1 MELPE
6 SQNSRDARI
15 EKLWKK
21 LDPQSKGELDLNG
34 LKKGLTRIDH
44 RESASSICC
53 KLPFLTKF
61 AALKNANDLLKDV
74 IKAMDKN
81 GDEVIQYEGMSS
93 NSWRGISSY
102 LSL

>member
-21 LDPQSKGELDLNG
+21 LDPQGKGELDLNG

-53 KLPFLTKF
+53 KLPP
-61 AALKNANDLLKDV
+61 
-74 IKAMDKN
+74 
-81 GDEVIQYEGMSS
+81 S
-93 NSWRGISSY
+93 NQACSFEKCKRHAQGCYQSDGQERRRSDTV
-102 LSL
+102 